1 MFKKIAVAAT
11 LALLASSSFA
21 QDRPAFYAG
30 ADAGSTKLDGIS
42 DRQSSF
48 GAFIGYQINTNFA
61 LEASYRRLAD
71 FDVNDNGTNVGVTVD
86 QTAAS
91 LIGILPLGSGFNVY
105 SRLGYNRLDAK
116 GRSGYSNATDSS
128 SGVLYGVGVGY
139 SFTPTISARFE
150 AQKPS
155 SDTSNVSAS
164 LALKF

>member
-1 MFKKIAVAAT
+1 MFKKIAFAAT

-21 QDRPAFYAG
+21 QERPAFYGG
-30 ADAGSTKLDGIS
+30 ADAGSTKLDGVS

-48 GAFIGYQINTNFA
+48 GAFIGYQLNPNFA

-71 FDVNDNGTNVGVTVD
+71 FDVNYSGTNVGITLD

-105 SRLGYNRLDAK
+105 SRLGYNRIDAK
-116 GRSGYSNATDSS
+116 GRAGYSSATDST

-139 SFTPTISARFE
+139 SFTPTISARLE

-155 SDTSNVSAS
+155 SDSSNVSAS